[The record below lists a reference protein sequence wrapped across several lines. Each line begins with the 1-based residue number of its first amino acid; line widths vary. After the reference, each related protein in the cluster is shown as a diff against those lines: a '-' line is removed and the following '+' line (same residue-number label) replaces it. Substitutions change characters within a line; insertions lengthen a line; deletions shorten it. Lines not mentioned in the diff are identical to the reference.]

1 MKNFRKEVVYLTK
14 WTTDIPIEGTE
25 NVIVEGTKLKCNV
38 TGHRLLLHPIPSF
51 LNIHTDL

>member
-1 MKNFRKEVVYLTK
+1 MQEELQEVLYLNK
-14 WTTDIPIEGTE
+14 WTIDILIEGSE
-25 NVIVEGTKLKCNV
+25 NVTVEGAKLKCNV